1 VGAAVELDL
10 FRWVQIALAVLTVPL
25 LLLGRLQQIKDTEV
39 LLEGVHVAIVKVC
52 FVEGALLIQEL
63 TGQLLRALLAH
74 CVPALQ
80 DQGNSSI
87 FVVSIE
93 ANIASE
99 DILHSLFLF
108 PPLQLFGSVHCIALL
123 LHFDG
128 PEHIGVELRFEY
140 GLTLETV
147 ELLDLLLDLLL
158 PLLLSSLSSHDLL
171 LLLLQPINVFLSFL
185 YHVNFLPKLRHL
197 VFTPLLFSCLQFLLL
212 FIGSND
218 SLLFLEAASG
228 S

>member
-1 VGAAVELDL
+1 M
-10 FRWVQIALAVLTVPL
+10 
-25 LLLGRLQQIKDTEV
+25 
-39 LLEGVHVAIVKVC
+39 
-52 FVEGALLIQEL
+52 
-63 TGQLLRALLAH
+63 
-74 CVPALQ
+74 
-80 DQGNSSI
+80 
-87 FVVSIE
+87 
-93 ANIASE
+93 
-99 DILHSLFLF
+99 
-108 PPLQLFGSVHCIALL
+108 
-123 LHFDG
+123 
-128 PEHIGVELRFEY
+128 ELRFEY

-197 VFTPLLFSCLQFLLL
+197 VFTPLFFSRLQFLLL